1 MRRTL
6 PPDLNAETQSGF
18 AILAAVFPTDGLDF
32 SIAEQDRDLGT
43 PELGELAD
51 WLGRKPWHD
60 LCLNFDADRS
70 YQELFVGRRL
80 STWLIHWGE
89 TADTGFHDH
98 ARSAAAVHVIRG
110 RVRDERLNIGAQPV
124 GREYGP
130 GETFTIEPSAIHRV
144 LHAGQEPALT
154 VHAYSPP
161 LLQMGAYL
169 VEPDG
174 TLTRHT
180 ITHEQELRPLEVS

>member
-1 MRRTL
+1 MH
-6 PPDLNAETQSGF
+6 DWQSIE
-18 AILAAVFPTDGLDF
+18 AR
-32 SIAEQDRDLGT
+32 EHDLGT
-43 PELGELAD
+43 HELRELAD

-60 LCLNFDADRS
+60 LCLDFDVDRPAGGAEPDVLRRAPHRRH
-70 YQELFVGRRL
+70 YQELFSGNRL
-80 STWLIHWGE
+80 STWVIHWGQ

-110 RVRDERLNIGAQPV
+110 RVRDERLKIGREPS

-130 GETFTIEPSAIHRV
+130 GETFTIEPSDIHRV
-144 LHAGQEPALT
+144 LHTGNEPALT

-161 LLQMGAYL
+161 LLQMGAYM

-180 ITHEQELRPLEVS
+180 IDHTQELRPLEVS